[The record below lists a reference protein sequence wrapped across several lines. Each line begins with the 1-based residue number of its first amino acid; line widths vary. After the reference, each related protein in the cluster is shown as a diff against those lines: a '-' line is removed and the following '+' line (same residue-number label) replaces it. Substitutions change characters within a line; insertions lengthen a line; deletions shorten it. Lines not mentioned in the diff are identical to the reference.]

1 MPGFQGVPSNRLAVA
16 AAFHL
21 EATELSGIGQ
31 GTVAVGSGNV
41 SPGLQNDSLNGLPQV
56 STLQQKTNS
65 QL

>member
-1 MPGFQGVPSNRLAVA
+1 MPSNRLAVA

-41 SPGLQNDSLNGLPQV
+41 FPGLQNDSLDGLPQV
-56 STLQQKTNS
+56 SALQQETNS